1 MPTAIVV
8 GAGPAGALL
17 AYLFA
22 RRGVPVTLLER
33 QTDFSR
39 EFRGEVLMPSGIA
52 AFREAGLRQQFD
64 ALPNLSIETAE
75 LFRGERRLVTIA
87 LDGFD
92 PRPRVVPQPAMLEMI
107 VAEATKTKLPGFK
120 LERGVTVR
128 DLIYEKDRVIGV
140 HADTLEG
147 PRDYRGDFVIAC
159 DGRASAIRKRA
170 ALPEDRIMQGFD
182 VVWGHIAGHF
192 LDGRTARGYIGS
204 GHLLIIYPSPEGHMQ
219 IGWVIDKGTF
229 GDIRNLGAD
238 GWIGELAPH
247 VSPDLREF
255 LVANKTGLAHPF
267 LLDVVCDRLREWTA
281 PGLLLIG
288 DAAHPMS
295 PVGGQGINV
304 ALRDAVVTANH
315 LGRALMM
322 RSDEA
327 TLDFAAR
334 NIQAE
339 RWPEIV
345 AIQDM
350 QQLAPRYM
358 LSNSLLS
365 RIIVST
371 PMIAFAKIFLAGI
384 LARQFD
390 PFLNGVT
397 RVVMEQ

>member
-1 MPTAIVV
+1 MPNAVVV

-17 AYLFA
+17 AYLLA

-39 EFRGEVLMPSGIA
+39 EFRGEILMPSGIA
-52 AFREAGLRQQFD
+52 ALHEAGLRQPLD
-64 ALPNLSIETAE
+64 ALPNLSFRTAE
-75 LFRGERRLVTIA
+75 LFRGERRVIA
-87 LDGFD
+87 IPIDRLD
-92 PRPRVVPQPAMLEMI
+92 PPPRVAPQPAMLEMI
-107 VAEATKTKLPGFK
+107 VAEAAKFPEFK

-128 DLIYEKDRVIGV
+128 DLIYEKDRVMGV
-140 HADTLEG
+140 HADTLAG
-147 PRDYRGDFVIAC
+147 PRDFRGDFVIAC
-159 DGRASAIRKRA
+159 DGRTSAIRKRA
-170 ALPEDRIMQGFD
+170 ALPQDRIMQGFD
-182 VVWGHIAGHF
+182 VVWGHVSGQFPDAH
-192 LDGRTARGYIGS
+192 TARGYIGS
-204 GHLLIIYPSPEGHMQ
+204 GHLLIMYPSPEGHTQ

-229 GDIRNLGAD
+229 GDIKRMGER
-238 GWIGELAPH
+238 WIDELAPH
-247 VSPDLREF
+247 VSPDLRQY
-255 LVANKTGLAHPF
+255 LATNKTGLARPF
-267 LLDVVCDRLREWTA
+267 LLDVICDRLREWTA

-315 LGRALMM
+315 LGRALKM

-339 RWPEIV
+339 RWPEITT
-345 AIQDM
+345 IQDM
-350 QQLAPRYM
+350 QQIAPRFVA
-358 LSNSLLS
+358 SNSLLS
-365 RIIVST
+365 RVVTST
-371 PMIAFAKIFLAGI
+371 PTIAFAKIFLASY
-384 LARQFD
+384 LARRFD

>member
-1 MPTAIVV
+1 MPGAIVV
-8 GAGPAGALL
+8 GSGPAGALL
-17 AYLFA
+17 AYLLA
-22 RRGVPVTLLER
+22 RRGVAVTLLER

-39 EFRGEVLMPSGIA
+39 EFRGEVLMPSGMA
-52 AFREAGLRQQFD
+52 ALQEAGLRPQFD
-64 ALPNLSIETAE
+64 ALPNLPIGTAQI
-75 LFRGERRLVTIA
+75 FRGERLVFTVPV
-87 LDGFD
+87 DGLVV
-92 PRPRVVPQPAMLEMI
+92 RPRVVPQPAMLEMI
-107 VAEATKTKLPGFK
+107 VAEASKFPGFK

-128 DLIYEKDRVIGV
+128 DLIYEKDRVMGV

-147 PRDYRGDFVIAC
+147 PRDFRGDFVIAC

-170 ALPEDRIMQGFD
+170 ALPQDRIMQGFD
-182 VVWGHIAGHF
+182 VVWGHVPGQFPDA
-192 LDGRTARGYIGS
+192 RTARGYIGS
-204 GHLLIIYPSPEGHMQ
+204 GHLLIMYPSPEGHTQ

-229 GDIRNLGAD
+229 GDIKRMGER
-238 GWIGELAPH
+238 WIDELAPH
-247 VSPDLREF
+247 VSPDVRQYLA
-255 LVANKTGLAHPF
+255 ANKTGLAHPF
-267 LLDVVCDRLREWTA
+267 LLDVICDRLREWTA

-339 RWPEIV
+339 RWPEITT
-345 AIQDM
+345 IQDM
-350 QQLAPRYM
+350 QQIGPRLL

-365 RIIVST
+365 RVVVSA
-371 PMIAFAKIFLAGI
+371 PMIAFAKTSLASFI
-384 LARQFD
+384 AKRFD

>member
-1 MPTAIVV
+1 MPNAVVV

-17 AYLFA
+17 SYMLA

-39 EFRGEVLMPSGIA
+39 EFRGEILMPSGIA
-52 AFREAGLRQQFD
+52 AIREAGLHQSLD
-64 ALPNLSIETAE
+64 ALPNLEMGTVQ
-75 LFRGERRLVTIA
+75 LFRGRRPVVTIPLEGLA
-87 LDGFD
+87 V
-92 PRPRVVPQPAMLEMI
+92 RPRVVPQPAMLEMI
-107 VAEATKTKLPGFK
+107 VAEAAKFSAFR

-128 DLIYEKDRVIGV
+128 DLIYEKDRVMGV
-140 HADTLEG
+140 HADTRGG
-147 PRDYRGDFVIAC
+147 PRDFRGDFVIAC
-159 DGRASAIRKRA
+159 DGRTSVIRKRA
-170 ALPEDRIMQGFD
+170 ALPQDRIMQGFD
-182 VVWGHIAGHF
+182 VVWGHVPGQFPDA
-192 LDGRTARGYIGS
+192 RTARAYIGS
-204 GHLLIIYPSPEGHMQ
+204 GHLLIMYPSPEGHTQ

-229 GDIRNLGAD
+229 GDIKKMGD
-238 GWIGELAPH
+238 GWIDKLAPY
-247 VSPDLREF
+247 VSPDLRNF
-255 LVANKTGLAHPF
+255 LTANKAAVAHPF
-267 LLDVVCDRLREWTA
+267 LLDVICDRLREWTA

-315 LGRALMM
+315 LGRGLMM

-345 AIQDM
+345 TIQDM
-350 QQLAPRYM
+350 QQIGPRFL
-358 LSNSLLS
+358 LSNSLRS
-365 RIIVST
+365 RIVVSA
-371 PMIAFAKIFLAGI
+371 PMIAFAKMFLTSF
-384 LARQFD
+384 LTQRFD

>member
-1 MPTAIVV
+1 MSGAIVV

-17 AYLFA
+17 ACMLA

-52 AFREAGLRQQFD
+52 AMHEAGLRPQFD
-64 ALPNLSIETAE
+64 ALPNLPVGTAQ
-75 LFRGERRLVTIA
+75 LFRGEQLVVTVP
-87 LDGFD
+87 LEGM
-92 PRPRVVPQPAMLEMI
+92 PVRPRVVPQPAMLEMI
-107 VAEATKTKLPGFK
+107 IAEASKFPGFK

-128 DLIYEKDRVIGV
+128 DLIYEKDRVVGV
-140 HADTLEG
+140 HADTHDG
-147 PRDYRGDFVIAC
+147 PRDFRGDFVIAC
-159 DGRASAIRKRA
+159 DGRASAIRKRI
-170 ALPEDRIMQGFD
+170 ALPQDRIMQGFD
-182 VVWGHIAGHF
+182 VVWGHVAGQF
-192 LDGRTARGYIGS
+192 PDNRTARAFIGS
-204 GHLLIIYPSPEGHMQ
+204 GHLLIMYPSPEGHTQ

-229 GDIRNLGAD
+229 GDIKKMGDR
-238 GWIGELAPH
+238 WIDELAPH
-247 VSPDLREF
+247 VSPDVRQYLA
-255 LVANKTGLAHPF
+255 ANKTGLAHPF
-267 LLDVVCDRLREWTA
+267 LLDVICDRLREWTA

-315 LGRALMM
+315 LGRALKMHA
-322 RSDEA
+322 DEA

-339 RWPEIV
+339 RWPEITT
-345 AIQDM
+345 IQDM
-350 QQLAPRYM
+350 QQIGPRLL

-371 PMIAFAKIFLAGI
+371 PMIAFARTFLASYI
-384 LARQFD
+384 ARRFD
-390 PFLNGVT
+390 PFLNGAT
-397 RVVMEQ
+397 RVVTEL

>member
-1 MPTAIVV
+1 MPNAVVV

-17 AYLFA
+17 AYLLA

-39 EFRGEVLMPSGIA
+39 EFRGEILMPSGIA
-52 AFREAGLRQQFD
+52 ALREAGLRQPLD
-64 ALPNLSIETAE
+64 ALPNLSFRTVE
-75 LFRGERRLVTIA
+75 LFRGERRVVAIQI
-87 LDGFD
+87 DSFD
-92 PRPRVVPQPAMLEMI
+92 PPPRVAPQPAMLEMI
-107 VAEATKTKLPGFK
+107 VAEAAKFPGFK

-128 DLIYEKDRVIGV
+128 DLIYEKDRVMGV

-147 PRDYRGDFVIAC
+147 PRDFRGDFVIAC

-170 ALPEDRIMQGFD
+170 ALPQDRIMQGFD
-182 VVWGHIAGHF
+182 VVWGHVAGQFPDAH
-192 LDGRTARGYIGS
+192 TARGYIGS
-204 GHLLIIYPSPEGHMQ
+204 GHLLIMYPSPEGHTQ

-229 GDIRNLGAD
+229 GDIKRMGD
-238 GWIGELAPH
+238 KWIDELVLH
-247 VSPDLREF
+247 VSPDLRKY
-255 LVANKTGLAHPF
+255 LVANKTGLARPF
-267 LLDVVCDRLREWTA
+267 LLDVICDRLREWTA

-304 ALRDAVVTANH
+304 ALRDAVVAANH
-315 LGRALMM
+315 LGRALKTH
-322 RSDEA
+322 SDEA

-339 RWPEIV
+339 RWPEITT
-345 AIQDM
+345 IQDM
-350 QQLAPRYM
+350 QQIAPRFVA
-358 LSNSLLS
+358 SNSLLS
-365 RIIVST
+365 RVVTST
-371 PMIAFAKIFLAGI
+371 PTIAFAKIFLAGFI
-384 LARQFD
+384 ARRFD

>member
-1 MPTAIVV
+1 MSSAIVV

-17 AYLFA
+17 ACMLA

-52 AFREAGLRQQFD
+52 AMHEAGLRAQFD
-64 ALPNLSIETAE
+64 ALPNLPIGTAQ
-75 LFRGERRLVTIA
+75 LFRGEQLVVTVA
-87 LDGFD
+87 LDGL
-92 PRPRVVPQPAMLEMI
+92 PVRPRVVPQPAMLEMI
-107 VAEATKTKLPGFK
+107 IAEASKFPGFK

-128 DLIYEKDRVIGV
+128 DLIYEKDRVVGV

-147 PRDYRGDFVIAC
+147 PRDFRGDFVIAC
-159 DGRASAIRKRA
+159 DGRTSVIRKRA
-170 ALPEDRIMQGFD
+170 ALPQDRIMQGFD
-182 VVWGHIAGHF
+182 VVWGHVPGQF
-192 LDGRTARGYIGS
+192 PDNRTARGYIGS
-204 GHLLIIYPSPEGHMQ
+204 GHLLIMYPSPEGHTQ

-229 GDIRNLGAD
+229 GDIKKMGDR
-238 GWIGELAPH
+238 WIDELAPH
-247 VSPDLREF
+247 VSPDVRQYLA
-255 LVANKTGLAHPF
+255 ANKTGLAHPF

-315 LGRALMM
+315 LGRALKMHE
-322 RSDEA
+322 DEA

-339 RWPEIV
+339 RWPEITT
-345 AIQDM
+345 IQDM
-350 QQLAPRYM
+350 QQIGPRLL

-371 PMIAFAKIFLAGI
+371 PMIAFARTFLASYI
-384 LARQFD
+384 ARRFD
-390 PFLNGVT
+390 PFLNGAT
-397 RVVMEQ
+397 RVVTEQ

>member
-1 MPTAIVV
+1 MPHAVVV

-17 AYLFA
+17 AYLLA
-22 RRGVPVTLLER
+22 QRGIPVTLLER
-33 QTDFSR
+33 QTDFAR
-39 EFRGEVLMPSGIA
+39 EFRGEILMPSGISA
-52 AFREAGLRQQFD
+52 MREAGLRPQFD
-64 ALPNLSIETAE
+64 ALPNLPIGVVE
-75 LFRGERRLVTIA
+75 LYRGERRLVTIPINR
-87 LDGFD
+87 LD
-92 PRPRVVPQPAMLEMI
+92 PRPRVVPQHAMLEMLA
-107 VAEATKTKLPGFK
+107 AEGAKFPDFK

-128 DLIYEKDRVIGV
+128 DLIYEKDRVVGIHV
-140 HADTLEG
+140 DTLQG
-147 PRDYRGDFVIAC
+147 PRDFRGDFVIAC
-159 DGRASAIRKRA
+159 DGRTSAIRKRVELA
-170 ALPEDRIMQGFD
+170 QDRIMQGFD
-182 VVWGHIAGHF
+182 VVWARLPGHF
-192 LDGRTARGYIGS
+192 PDGLTARGYIGS
-204 GHLLIIYPSPEGHMQ
+204 GHLLITYPSPEGHTQ

-229 GDIRNLGAD
+229 GDIKKMGER
-238 GWIGELAPH
+238 WIDELAPH
-247 VSPDLREF
+247 VSPDLNKY
-255 LVANKTGLAHPF
+255 LAANRSNMAHPF
-267 LLDVVCDRLREWTA
+267 LLDVMCDRLREWTM

-315 LGRALMM
+315 LGRALKM
-322 RSDEA
+322 RSDAA

-345 AIQDM
+345 RIQDA
-350 QQLAPRYM
+350 QQLGPRIV

-365 RIIVST
+365 RAVLSA
-371 PMIAFAKIFLAGI
+371 PMVAFAKTFLAGF

>member
-1 MPTAIVV
+1 MPNAVIV

-17 AYLFA
+17 AYLLA

-52 AFREAGLRQQFD
+52 ALHEAGLSQPLD
-64 ALPNLSIETAE
+64 ALPNLPIGTVQ
-75 LFRGERRLVTIA
+75 LFRGERPVVTVP
-87 LDGFD
+87 LDD
-92 PRPRVVPQPAMLEMI
+92 LPVHPRIVPQPTMLEMI
-107 VAEATKTKLPGFK
+107 VGEAAKFPGFK

-128 DLIYEKDRVIGV
+128 DLILEKDHVMGV

-147 PRDYRGDFVIAC
+147 PRDFRGDFVIAC
-159 DGRASAIRKRA
+159 DGRTSVIRKRA
-170 ALPEDRIMQGFD
+170 NLPQDRIMQGFD
-182 VVWGHIAGHF
+182 VVWGHVPGHF
-192 LDGRTARGYIGS
+192 PDNRTARGYIGS
-204 GHLLIIYPSPEGHMQ
+204 GHLLIMYPVARRAHADRMGNRQ
-219 IGWVIDKGTF
+219 G
-229 GDIRNLGAD
+229 NLRRYQKVWAPTD
-238 GWIGELAPH
+238 GSTSLTPH
-247 VSPDLREF
+247 VSPDLRNF

-304 ALRDAVVTANH
+304 ALRDAVVAANH

-339 RWPEIV
+339 RWPEITT
-345 AIQDM
+345 IQDM
-350 QQLAPRYM
+350 QQIAPRFVA
-358 LSNSLLS
+358 SNSLLS
-365 RIIVST
+365 RVVTSA
-371 PMIAFAKIFLAGI
+371 PMIAFAKIFLAGFI
-384 LARQFD
+384 AHRFD

>member
-1 MPTAIVV
+1 MSSAIVV

-17 AYLFA
+17 ASILA

-52 AFREAGLRQQFD
+52 AMHEAGLRAQFD
-64 ALPNLSIETAE
+64 ALPNLPIGTAQ
-75 LFRGERRLVTIA
+75 LFRGEQLVVTVP
-87 LDGFD
+87 LDGLAV
-92 PRPRVVPQPAMLEMI
+92 RPRVVPQPAMLEMI
-107 VAEATKTKLPGFK
+107 VAEASKFPGFK

-128 DLIYEKDRVIGV
+128 DLIYEKDRVVGV

-147 PRDYRGDFVIAC
+147 PRDFRGDFVIAC
-159 DGRASAIRKRA
+159 DGRASVIRKRA
-170 ALPEDRIMQGFD
+170 ALPQDRIMQGFD
-182 VVWGHIAGHF
+182 VVWGHVPGQF
-192 LDGRTARGYIGS
+192 PDNRTARGYIGS
-204 GHLLIIYPSPEGHMQ
+204 GHLLIMYPSPEGHTQ

-229 GDIRNLGAD
+229 GDIKKMGNR
-238 GWIGELAPH
+238 WIDELAPH
-247 VSPDLREF
+247 VSPDVRQYLA
-255 LVANKTGLAHPF
+255 ANKTGLAHPF

-315 LGRALMM
+315 LGRALKMHE
-322 RSDEA
+322 DEA

-339 RWPEIV
+339 RWPEITT
-345 AIQDM
+345 IQDM
-350 QQLAPRYM
+350 QQIGPRLL

-371 PMIAFAKIFLAGI
+371 PMIAFARTFLASYI
-384 LARQFD
+384 ARRFD
-390 PFLNGVT
+390 PFLNGAT
-397 RVVMEQ
+397 RVVTEL

>member
-1 MPTAIVV
+1 MLNAIVV

-17 AYLFA
+17 AYLLA

-39 EFRGEVLMPSGIA
+39 EFRGEVLMPSGISA
-52 AFREAGLRQQFD
+52 LHEAGLRQQLG
-64 ALPNLSIETAE
+64 ALPNLSIRTVEI
-75 LFRGERRLVTIA
+75 FRGERRVVAIPG
-87 LDGFD
+87 DGFETP
-92 PRPRVVPQPAMLEMI
+92 PRIVPQPAMLEMI
-107 VAEATKTKLPGFK
+107 VAEAAKFPGFK

-128 DLIYEKDRVIGV
+128 DLIYEKERVAGV

-147 PRDYRGDFVIAC
+147 PRDYRADFVIAC
-159 DGRASAIRKRA
+159 DGRTSAIRKRA
-170 ALPEDRIMQGFD
+170 ALPQDRIMQAFD
-182 VVWGHIAGHF
+182 VVWGHVPGHF
-192 LDGRTARGYIGS
+192 LDGRTARGYIGNR
-204 GHLLIIYPSPEGHMQ
+204 HLLIIYPSPEGHMQ

-229 GDIRNLGAD
+229 GDIKSLGAD

-247 VSPDLREF
+247 VSPDLRNF
-255 LVANKTGLAHPF
+255 LAANKTGLAHPF
-267 LLDVVCDRLREWTA
+267 LLDVICDRLREWTV

-304 ALRDAVVTANH
+304 AMRDAVIAANH

-322 RSDEA
+322 HSDEA

-345 AIQDM
+345 TIQNM
-350 QQLAPRYM
+350 QQVGPRFVV
-358 LSNSLLS
+358 SNSLLS
-365 RIIVST
+365 RIVVSA
-371 PMIAFAKIFLAGI
+371 PMIAFTKLFLGGFLA
-384 LARQFD
+384 RRFD

>member
-1 MPTAIVV
+1 MPNAVVV

-17 AYLFA
+17 AYLLA

-39 EFRGEVLMPSGIA
+39 EFRGEILMPSGIA
-52 AFREAGLRQQFD
+52 ALHEAGLRQPLD
-64 ALPNLSIETAE
+64 ALPNLSFRTVE
-75 LFRGERRLVTIA
+75 LFRGERRVVAIPIDR
-87 LDGFD
+87 LD
-92 PRPRVVPQPAMLEMI
+92 PPPRVAPQPAMLEMI
-107 VAEATKTKLPGFK
+107 VAEAAKFPDFK

-128 DLIYEKDRVIGV
+128 DLIYEKDRVMGV
-140 HADTLEG
+140 HADTLDG
-147 PRDYRGDFVIAC
+147 PREYRGDFVIAC
-159 DGRASAIRKRA
+159 DGRASVIRKRA
-170 ALPEDRIMQGFD
+170 ALPQDRIMQGFD
-182 VVWGHIAGHF
+182 VVWGHLPGQF
-192 LDGRTARGYIGS
+192 PDGRTARGYIGS
-204 GHLLIIYPSPEGHMQ
+204 GHLLIMYPSPEGHTQ

-229 GDIRNLGAD
+229 GDIKRMGER
-238 GWIGELAPH
+238 WIDELAPH
-247 VSPDLREF
+247 VSPDLRQY
-255 LVANKTGLAHPF
+255 LSTNKAGLARPF

-339 RWPEIV
+339 RWPEITT
-345 AIQDM
+345 IQDM
-350 QQLAPRYM
+350 QQIAPRFVA
-358 LSNSLLS
+358 SNSLLS
-365 RIIVST
+365 RVVTSAPT
-371 PMIAFAKIFLAGI
+371 IAFAKIFLASY
-384 LARQFD
+384 LARRFD

>member
-1 MPTAIVV
+1 MSGAIVV

-17 AYLFA
+17 ACMLA

-39 EFRGEVLMPSGIA
+39 EFRGEILMPSGIA
-52 AFREAGLRQQFD
+52 AMHEAGLRPQFD
-64 ALPNLSIETAE
+64 ALPNLPIGTAQ
-75 LFRGERRLVTIA
+75 LFRGEQLVVTVP
-87 LDGFD
+87 LDGL
-92 PRPRVVPQPAMLEMI
+92 PVRPRVVPQPAMLEMI
-107 VAEATKTKLPGFK
+107 VAEASKFPEFK

-128 DLIYEKDRVIGV
+128 DLIYEKDRVVGV

-147 PRDYRGDFVIAC
+147 PRDFRGDFVIAS
-159 DGRASAIRKRA
+159 DGRASVIRKRA
-170 ALPEDRIMQGFD
+170 ALPQDRIMQGFD
-182 VVWGHIAGHF
+182 VVWGHVPGQF
-192 LDGRTARGYIGS
+192 PDNRTARGYIGS
-204 GHLLIIYPSPEGHMQ
+204 GHLLIMYPSPEGHTQ

-229 GDIRNLGAD
+229 GDIKKMGDR
-238 GWIGELAPH
+238 WIDELAPH
-247 VSPDLREF
+247 VSPDVRQYLA
-255 LVANKTGLAHPF
+255 ANKTGLAHPF
-267 LLDVVCDRLREWTA
+267 LLDVICDRLREWTA

-315 LGRALMM
+315 LGRALKMHE
-322 RSDEA
+322 DEA

-339 RWPEIV
+339 RWPEITT
-345 AIQDM
+345 IQDM
-350 QQLAPRYM
+350 QQIGPRLL

-371 PMIAFAKIFLAGI
+371 PMIAFSRTFLASYI
-384 LARQFD
+384 ARRFD
-390 PFLNGVT
+390 PFLNGAT
-397 RVVMEQ
+397 RVVTEQ